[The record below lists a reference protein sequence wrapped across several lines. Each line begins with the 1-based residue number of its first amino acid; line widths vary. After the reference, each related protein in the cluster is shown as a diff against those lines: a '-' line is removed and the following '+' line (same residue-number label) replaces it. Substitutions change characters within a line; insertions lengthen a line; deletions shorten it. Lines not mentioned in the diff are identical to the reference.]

1 MDIETK
7 EAKGLSRIN
16 GRLLR
21 ITPSSLSVF
30 PNEAESREIHSIL
43 MITVTIEQNSRV
55 GRRINQPC

>member
-1 MDIETK
+1 MDIDRK

-21 ITPSSLSVF
+21 ITPISLFVF
-30 PNEAESREIHSIL
+30 PNEAENWEIYSIL

>member
-1 MDIETK
+1 MDIDRK
-7 EAKGLSRIN
+7 EAKGLSRLN

-21 ITPSSLSVF
+21 ITPISLSVF

-55 GRRINQPC
+55 GRRINQPR

>member
-1 MDIETK
+1 MDIDSK

-16 GRLLR
+16 SRLLR
-21 ITPSSLSVF
+21 ITPISLFVF

>member
-1 MDIETK
+1 MDIDRK

-21 ITPSSLSVF
+21 ITPISLFVF

-55 GRRINQPC
+55 GRRINQPR

>member
-1 MDIETK
+1 MDIDRK
-7 EAKGLSRIN
+7 AAQGLSRLN

-21 ITPSSLSVF
+21 ITPISLSVF